1 MELFLPSLLIILL
14 AGAVVFTVIPKFAPM
29 TLTII
34 AIVLLVLGVGHHYKL
49 FKNEYRLSTWQTSS
63 FIAPALVIGVA
74 LFFILGYL
82 LSYFGSGVPVPTMP
96 AIPSV
101 TDITSGI
108 GNAANKV
115 STAVTNAANKT
126 VTTVTNVANKG
137 TAGIGNTLNNSL
149 RLNNKRSTFGSLA
162 NRLP

>member
-29 TLTII
+29 TLTLI
-34 AIVLLVLGVGHHYKL
+34 ALGLLIFGVSHHYKL
-49 FKNEYRLSTWQTSS
+49 FYDEYRLSTWQTSS

-82 LSYFGSGVPVPTMP
+82 LSYFGSGVPVPNL
-96 AIPSV
+96 ANVPSV
-101 TDITSGI
+101 SDITTGI
-108 GNAANKV
+108 SNATSTV
-115 STAVTNAANKT
+115 TTAVTNAANKA
-126 VTTVTNVANKG
+126 VNTVTNAANRG
-137 TAGIGNTLNNSL
+137 TSGITNTFNNGL